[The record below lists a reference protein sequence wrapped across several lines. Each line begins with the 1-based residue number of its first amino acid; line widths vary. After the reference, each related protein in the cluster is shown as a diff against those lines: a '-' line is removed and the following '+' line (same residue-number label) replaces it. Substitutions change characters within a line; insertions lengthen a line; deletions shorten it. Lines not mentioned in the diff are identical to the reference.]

1 MMLSG
6 VTTKSMTMTSRLLSR
21 AGVTLTTA
29 VGRRRQQQLQQ
40 QIQTT
45 IPSRRCIHVESRIKE
60 LGITLPK
67 AAGPR
72 ANYDLISYDEESRV
86 MYVSGHLPFT
96 VEDGTLMTGK
106 ITGDEGADID
116 YGYKAARC
124 AALNIISTLSDRL
137 GKLGHDLDQIEKI
150 SKLFGIVQSHTDFK
164 HQHLIMDGA
173 SDVIMEIFGDK
184 VGYHARSAIGT
195 NTLPLDVTVEIECII
210 KLKPLLRFSIGQK
223 VECKVGPSD
232 EDWEVGTITQL
243 NYKEPEWENSAPY
256 QIKLLN
262 RMIFAPEDA
271 NHIIREVSSGVQK

>member
-96 VEDGTLMTGK
+96 VKDGTLMTGK

>member
-1 MMLSG
+1 MLSG

>member
-1 MMLSG
+1 MLSG

-21 AGVTLTTA
+21 ARVTLTTA

>member
-21 AGVTLTTA
+21 AGVTLTTTA
-29 VGRRRQQQLQQ
+29 RQSQLQQ

-106 ITGDEGADID
+106 ITGDDGADID

-232 EDWEVGTITQL
+232 EDWEVGTVTQL

-271 NHIIREVSSGVQK
+271 NHIIREVSSVQK